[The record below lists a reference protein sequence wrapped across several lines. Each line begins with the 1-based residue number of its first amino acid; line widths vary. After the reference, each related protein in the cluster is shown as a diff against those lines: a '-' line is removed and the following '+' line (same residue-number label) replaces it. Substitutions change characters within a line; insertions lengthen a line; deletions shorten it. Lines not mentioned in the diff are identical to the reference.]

1 MEMKEVLEKFSIGN
15 DLNDVTIT
23 AFQNDDT
30 LRKELIEYSRK
41 NKNREFALALL
52 NKAIL
57 IRLQPDG
64 QMPIED
70 LMLFC
75 LNLGL
80 QNQIEDCLKIW
91 EAKNIDFDTFC
102 GLDIQLLPFAGVI
115 ETIEFLKQQHTTEA
129 KNALD
134 YVTGCFEC
142 GDFNDQSHY
151 FSPNASPWF
160 L

>member
-1 MEMKEVLEKFSIGN
+1 MKEVLENFSIGN
-15 DLNDVTIT
+15 DLNAVTIT
-23 AFQNDDT
+23 AFQSDDT

-80 QNQIEDCLKIW
+80 QNQIDDCLKIW
-91 EAKNIDFDTFC
+91 EAKNIDFDTYC
-102 GLDIQLLPFAGVI
+102 GLDIQQLPFAGVI
-115 ETIEFLKQQHTTEA
+115 ETIEFLKQRHTAEA

-134 YVTGCFEC
+134 YVMRCFEC